1 MIAFNSTGIEFA
13 LVALFIVLTIE
24 QLKALGD
31 AFPVWTGAL
40 AAGIA
45 MLVVPPAH
53 QLMAGIAIVTLVL
66 LFHYRRHRNRIVREE
81 ISHD

>member
-1 MIAFNSTGIEFA
+1 
-13 LVALFIVLTIE
+13 
-24 QLKALGD
+24 
-31 AFPVWTGAL
+31 
-40 AAGIA
+40 